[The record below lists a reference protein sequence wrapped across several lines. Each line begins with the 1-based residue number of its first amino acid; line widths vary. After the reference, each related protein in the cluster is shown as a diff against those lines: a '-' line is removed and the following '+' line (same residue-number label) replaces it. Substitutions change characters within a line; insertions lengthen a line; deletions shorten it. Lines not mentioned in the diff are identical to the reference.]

1 MFFPVIPDI
10 GIDTD
15 QIAVIEKAEQEI
27 SRAQMESDLRM
38 FVQYLVQGNE
48 AWGKWGRGH
57 PEDLPKY
64 RVWFRKAAHLQR
76 RVIPSMVFDF
86 AYMPFE
92 HVKDRFQM
100 IKQVVLGLT
109 LEVPNLSDEKA

>member
-1 MFFPVIPDI
+1 MIIPMIPNI

-15 QIAVIEKAEQEI
+15 QIVLVEKTEQQI
-27 SRAQMESDLRM
+27 PQAQMKSDLEM

-48 AWGKWGRGH
+48 AWGKWGSKH

-64 RVWFRKAAHLQR
+64 RAWFKKAVHIQG

-86 AYMPFE
+86 AYMPHE
-92 HVKDRFQM
+92 HIEDRFLM
-100 IKQVVLGLT
+100 IKKIVLELT
-109 LEVPNLSDEKA
+109 LEVPSFSDEKV